1 MGMEPPC
8 PSNPAVKFCTLFPAG
23 NKVQNLQNLVEGR
36 RRQGKVSRYGTI
48 AEGAEAGLRAA
59 HGGSLERL
67 VDELAREAGAEL
79 ALGWASVPEGSIGS
93 GGDSI
98 NRNAGDSQLRQRRV
112 RGGGV
117 GDQTPPQAD
126 KAFAWTDT
134 RFAVVLVLV
143 LVALGVGLPVAIF
156 SALT

>member
-8 PSNPAVKFCTLFPAG
+8 RNPAVKICDLVPATL
-23 NKVQNLQNLVEGR
+23 LR
-36 RRQGKVSRYGTI
+36 DRQGKVRTNGTI
-48 AEGAEAGLRAA
+48 EEGAEAGLRAA

-79 ALGWASVPEGSIGS
+79 ALGWASLPEGSIGS

>member
-1 MGMEPPC
+1 M
-8 PSNPAVKFCTLFPAG
+8 STYK
-23 NKVQNLQNLVEGR
+23 
-36 RRQGKVSRYGTI
+36 TI

-79 ALGWASVPEGSIGS
+79 ALGWASLPGGSIGS

-126 KAFAWTDT
+126 KPFAWTDT

>member
-1 MGMEPPC
+1 MSKYE
-8 PSNPAVKFCTLFPAG
+8 
-23 NKVQNLQNLVEGR
+23 
-36 RRQGKVSRYGTI
+36 TI

-79 ALGWASVPEGSIGS
+79 ALGWASLPEGSIGS

-117 GDQTPPQAD
+117 GDQTPSQAD

-143 LVALGVGLPVAIF
+143 LMALGVGLPVAIF